1 MRVLG
6 IYVKQPI
13 PGHVKTRLAKT
24 VGDEKAAEIYE
35 AFLSDLIE
43 RFRHTADR
51 RFLCYAPRGSEVE
64 TWFADLGDLDYELWP
79 QPKGTLE
86 PRLRN
91 FFNFAQKQGAEKT
104 VVLGSDSPT
113 LPLAYVDKAFQL
125 LNLSDCVLG
134 PATDGGY
141 YLLGLRKPLPIFSD
155 IGWSSPQV
163 LSQTIARLADIPARL
178 RLLPP
183 WYDVDQEEDLDL
195 LQGHIQAMALAQD
208 PVVNTLAHTQRALEQ
223 RRR

>member
-13 PGHVKTRLAKT
+13 AGHVKTRLAKT
-24 VGDEKAAEIYE
+24 VGPEKAAEIYE
-35 AFLSDLIE
+35 AFLHDLIE

-51 RFLCYAPRGSEVE
+51 RFLCYAPRGSEGE

-79 QPKGTLE
+79 QPEGTLE

-91 FFNFAQKQGAEKT
+91 FFSFAQKQGAEKI

-141 YLLGLRKPLPIFSD
+141 YLLGLRKPLPIFAG

-163 LSQTIARLADIPARL
+163 LSQTVARLASIPARL

-183 WYDVDQEEDLDL
+183 WYDVDQAEDLDL
-195 LQGHIQAMALAQD
+195 LRGHIQALALAHD
-208 PVVNTLAHTQRALEQ
+208 PLVNSLSHTQRALEQ
-223 RRR
+223 GRR